1 MFNERLTG
9 VDDNR
14 GKKTHGRDG
23 DGEVE
28 LAARYKDGE
37 PSKYGIVHPAGLND
51 RNGGPGVSV
60 FERTSN
66 GPDSL
71 PRVME
76 LYLTPI

>member
-1 MFNERLTG
+1 MTTRERRHKG
-9 VDDNR
+9 EMEM
-14 GKKTHGRDG
+14 
-23 DGEVE
+23 EVE

-37 PSKYGIVHPAGLND
+37 PSKYGIVHPAGLDD
-51 RNGGPGVSV
+51 RNGGPCVSV